1 MFIKATYTADGI
13 AFNSYARAW
22 DYLWAEKYPAIILM
36 DKKGNIVH
44 SCELAEIFIVDNQEQ
59 ANFVEE
65 LLWNTRKENIS
76 YEDNV
81 NIKRGALIIRD
92 YYDDYVICNKKEVK
106 KKHSEI
112 NDVLVGSYASRSA
125 LRRYYQI

>member
-13 AFNSYARAW
+13 IFNSYARAW
-22 DYLWAEKYPAIILM
+22 DYLWAGKYPTIILM
-36 DKKGNIVH
+36 DKNGDIVH

-65 LLWNTRKENIS
+65 LLWNIREKNIS

-81 NIKRGALIIRD
+81 SIKRDALIIRD

-106 KKHSEI
+106 KKRSEI
-112 NDVLVGSYASRSA
+112 NDVLVGSYSSQSA
-125 LRRYYQI
+125 LRRYYKI

>member
-1 MFIKATYTADGI
+1 MFIKVTYTADGI
-13 AFNSYARAW
+13 TFDSYARAW
-22 DYLWAEKYPAIILM
+22 DCLWAGKYPAIILM
-36 DKKGNIVH
+36 NKKGDIVH
-44 SCELAEIFIVDNQEQ
+44 SCKLAEIFIVDNQEQ

-65 LLWNTRKENIS
+65 LLWNIREKNIS

-81 NIKRGALIIRD
+81 SIKRGALIIRD
-92 YYDDYVICNKKEVK
+92 YYDDYVIYNKKEVK

-112 NDVLVGSYASRSA
+112 NDELVGSYSSQSA

>member
-1 MFIKATYTADGI
+1 MFIKATYTTDGI
-13 AFNSYARAW
+13 IFNSYARAW
-22 DYLWAEKYPAIILM
+22 DYLWAGKYPTIILM
-36 DKKGNIVH
+36 DKNGDIVH

-65 LLWNTRKENIS
+65 LLWNIREKNIS

-81 NIKRGALIIRD
+81 SIKRDTLIIRD

-106 KKHSEI
+106 KKRSEI
-112 NDVLVGSYASRSA
+112 NDVLVGSYSSQSA
-125 LRRYYQI
+125 LRRYYKI